1 MSKTL
6 VIGWDAADWK
16 LLNPLLEAGKM
27 PTLQRLLRQAAS
39 GNLATLQPV
48 LSPLLWTSIATGRRA
63 YEHDILSF
71 VDGVSDG
78 KATPVRGH
86 GRKTKAF
93 WNILEE
99 AGLRCAL
106 INWWPSYPCEKL
118 QGPVVSDRY
127 AATPPEMPLAEGVV
141 KAPGLET
148 LLSELRVRPEEL
160 TPAHLQ
166 PFFPDIPASELADDP
181 VVQRAT
187 DILAQ
192 CATVHNAATLLL
204 EREDWDVAAVYYQ
217 ALDHFC
223 HLAMKYHPARL
234 EGVSEKDFRRY
245 HYVVEA
251 AYRYHDM
258 MLEKLLELAGPEV
271 RVLLLSDHGFQSG
284 HLRTA
289 ELPDVPA
296 APAVEH
302 RPYGIGILAGPG
314 IKPGSNFF
322 GANLLDVMPTL
333 LHWHGLPV
341 GEDLP
346 GRVWQE
352 VFQDQNTPGQL
363 PSWEDTAP
371 LPGWQEVAE
380 APSKTDERLAE
391 QLTELGYLREPS
403 GNFHSWL
410 RAERSY
416 NRALSLL
423 DAGLHEAAM
432 AAGEQ
437 AYKEDPSGRHA
448 ILWAEL
454 LLRNKQWQALEE
466 IMTSWPPE
474 EAESAYGLF
483 LQGQYKLRLGKPREA
498 LAFFEK
504 VEKLPLGSP
513 QLLLEMARSLFLTG
527 ELVAAKHYYQRVLE
541 LDPEQ
546 AAALSGLGEVLL
558 EQGAEEA
565 GVNYLEKSTALRF
578 FQPHA
583 HYLLARSLQQNGE
596 GKAAWQA
603 LQVALQQAPRH
614 QKAQALAQQM
624 AHRDPKEEELA
635 TVVVSGFPRSG
646 TSLLMQVLAAGG
658 YPVCADERRAA
669 DAHNPA
675 GYLEWAPV
683 KDLPE
688 GAPRWEETRGKAV
701 KVVGPLLRHL
711 PPDRPYLVLWMDR
724 PLLEVLLSQQKMK
737 GAAVRDFPFQL
748 AQDFEKEEQRLL
760 RWLDQQP
767 HIYHEK
773 LAYHD
778 FIEAPEQVL
787 QRLEALLPQAFDPE
801 AARQA
806 IRPELYRHKIG

>member
-1 MSKTL
+1 
-6 VIGWDAADWK
+6 
-16 LLNPLLEAGKM
+16 M
-27 PTLQRLLRQAAS
+27 PALQRLLGQAAS
-39 GNLATLQPV
+39 GHVATLQPV
-48 LSPLLWTSIATGRRA
+48 LSPLLWSSIATGRRA

-71 VDGVSDG
+71 VDGLSDG
-78 KATPVRGH
+78 KLTPVRGH

-99 AGLRCAL
+99 AGLRCTL

-127 AATPPEMPLAEGVV
+127 AATPPEIPLAEGVV

-148 LLSELRVRPEEL
+148 LLSQLRVDPEEL

-166 PFFPDIPASELADDP
+166 PFFPNIPTSELADDP
-181 VVQRAT
+181 LVQRAT

-192 CATVHNAATLLL
+192 CATVHNAATLVM
-204 EREDWDVAAVYYQ
+204 EKEDWDVAAVYYQ

-223 HLAMKYHPARL
+223 HLAMKYHPPRL
-234 EGVSEKDFRRY
+234 EGVSEAAYQRY

-258 MLEKLLELAGPEV
+258 MLEKLLDLAGPKV

-284 HLRTA
+284 QLRTA
-289 ELPDVPA
+289 ELPNVPA

-302 RPYGIGILAGPG
+302 RPYGIGVLAGPG
-314 IKPGSNFF
+314 IKPATTFF
-322 GANLLDVMPTL
+322 GASLLDVMPTL
-333 LHWHGLPV
+333 LHWHGLPI

-352 VFQDQNTPGQL
+352 VFKDENRPGYL

-371 LPGWQEVAE
+371 LPGWQQEVA
-380 APSKTDERLAE
+380 APSQTGERLAQ
-391 QLTELGYLREPS
+391 QLRELGYLHAPAE
-403 GNFHSWL
+403 NFHSWL

-423 DAGLHEAAM
+423 DARFDEAAL
-432 AAGEQ
+432 AEVEQ
-437 AYKEDPSGRHA
+437 AYQEAPGGRHT
-448 ILWAEL
+448 ILRAEL
-454 LLRNKQWQALEE
+454 LLRTKRWEALEE
-466 IMTSWPPE
+466 LMASWTPE
-474 EAESAYGLF
+474 EAQSAYGLF

-498 LAFFEK
+498 LAFFDEI
-504 VEKLPLGSP
+504 ERRPIGSP
-513 QLLLEMARSLFLTG
+513 QLLLEMARALFLSG
-527 ELVAAKHYYQRVLE
+527 ELAAAQHYYQRVLE

-558 EQGAEEA
+558 EQGAEAA
-565 GVNYLEKSTALRF
+565 GVSYLEKSTALQF

-583 HYLLARSLQQNGE
+583 HYLLARSLQKNGE
-596 GKAAWQA
+596 AKAARQA
-603 LQVALQQAPRH
+603 LQVALRQAPRH
-614 QKAQALAQQM
+614 QKARALAGQM
-624 AHRDPKEEELA
+624 DGTASSKERIP

-658 YPVCADERRAA
+658 YPVCADERRAP

-688 GAPRWEETRGKAV
+688 GAPRWEETHGKAV

-748 AQDFEKEEQRLL
+748 AQDFQQEEKRLL

-773 LAYHD
+773 LGYHD

-787 QRLEALLPQAFDPE
+787 QRLEALLPRAFDPE
-801 AARQA
+801 AARRA